1 MAKKTGME
9 TFQDARPMEREFKI
23 TLPADITTEVGT
35 EIDTDI
41 AAGSQFAW
49 AIVGLRWAFELVAA
63 PNTPFPMGNPA
74 AHCAMF
80 LQLVR
85 GELPTTPVCVSRH
98 DHDLI
103 GEDILDVVYITGTG
117 AFIHTFPREVPFAGV
132 TQLPTLH
139 LTFGANVDVT
149 PLSAATNRIVGSVL
163 YHLVSAPKA
172 RHEDL

>member
-1 MAKKTGME
+1 MADKKTGME
-9 TFQDARPMEREFKI
+9 TFQDARPLEREFRI
-23 TLPADITTEVGT
+23 VMAADSGDEVGV

-41 AAGSQFAW
+41 ASGSRFAW
-49 AIVGLRWAFELVAA
+49 AILGMRWSVEKVADGQPVA
-63 PNTPFPMGNPA
+63 MGA
-74 AHCAMF
+74 SATTGVAC

-85 GELPTTPVCVSRH
+85 GKLPSTPVLIGRQ

-103 GEDILDVVYITGTG
+103 GEDMIEFYVATNVGVMPMTW
-117 AFIHTFPREVPFAGV
+117 PREVPFQGV

-139 LTFGANVDVT
+139 VTFGTVIDFI
-149 PLSAATNRIVGSVL
+149 PLSATTNRIVGSIL